1 MAKSY
6 LSMEKELEIQ
16 MNNITPNNL
25 SLGQVIPT
33 IKQMYLNG
41 ANDMDSKWRNAIE
54 TYAKRHNIKFAP
66 GMINEIFNILNSN
79 TSFVLKSSIKNSKNG

>member
-41 ANDMDSKWRNAIE
+41 ANDMDSKWRNAIKIYVE
-54 TYAKRHNIKFAP
+54 RHDIKFAP
-66 GMINEIFNILNSN
+66 GMINEMFNILNN
-79 TSFVLKSSIKNSKNG
+79 C